1 MLFAGVAFLLPDQ
14 VVGTLLKLQYFQS
27 LGFQSSLVRCHLVAF
42 FFFSSLLAWWD
53 RRCFPFFV
61 SQWYSS
67 SYSFFDAGK
76 ITFIPAL
83 GALLTGKVSLKV
95 MPGVFGSNHAVVG
108 HFLPQCCSNFR
119 PAHCT
124 LWDSLC
130 SIRNPIFQRQWL
142 IQAKVHSKDAQQY
155 VKLGSPQDSSTREQS
170 FEIMK

>member
-108 HFLPQCCSNFR
+108 HFSLSAAAISGRHIVHCGTAFAALEIQYSKGNGLFR
-119 PAHCT
+119 PKCIPKMRSNMSNLVLPKIH
-124 LWDSLC
+124 LLEN
-130 SIRNPIFQRQWL
+130 RVL
-142 IQAKVHSKDAQQY
+142 K
-155 VKLGSPQDSSTREQS
+155 
-170 FEIMK
+170 